1 MAYTDYTFAQDKRQY
16 YPSGQPVQ
24 PQQAV
29 TAGQVAGETPQQF
42 AAGKAAANSATGEPL
57 NLFKPVQTAPAVTT
71 PVQTDQAQGK
81 SLVSHGGFA
90 GTGKGIPQTK
100 PITSMEDLAAAMGY
114 TSPQE
119 EERLRKASVANQ
131 RILAVGDALRQIGNI
146 YNTTRYA
153 PSQQFNSPVE
163 LERQRYLQG
172 KALRD
177 KANQIYLS
185 YQQQKAAQDAKQ
197 KQWEAE
203 YGLKVADAAGREA
216 LRQAQRERQGT
227 LAALDKARAEGAISQ
242 NEYNKLRNE
251 WYPKVQ
257 QATIGQKNASA
268 AAARTRA
275 ANDTKRANAYVEKQR
290 NGGGGSGGR
299 KNMNTIYSRRGY
311 LTKEG
316 ATDADMKRIYDNLY
330 EWGKKRGSRGK
341 DGKLH
346 PHIDEGGILSGI
358 APNLYGGKQISDV
371 AKREAV
377 DKMIMEHDDA
387 AVELAKKY
395 GFTWHEG
402 TPSEVG
408 TSGNWDDYLEDE
420 DDWSVYE
427 EE

>member
-1 MAYTDYTFAQDKRQY
+1 MATTVQEPYNLFAQEKRQY
-16 YPSGQPVQ
+16 YDTVNQQ
-24 PQQAV
+24 PQQPIVPGNVQGATV
-29 TAGQVAGETPQQF
+29 QDF
-42 AAGKAAANSATGEPL
+42 ANGKAAANSQAGVVNQP
-57 NLFKPVQTAPAVTT
+57 VTT
-71 PVQTDQAQGK
+71 PVTPTTPVNTTATNGGK
-81 SLVSHGGFA
+81 TMGIRSGEWDNEPMKRGGY
-90 GTGKGIPQTK
+90 TQ
-100 PITSMEDLAAAMGY
+100 PITSMDDLARAMNY
-114 TSPQE
+114 TTPKE

-131 RILAVGDALRQIGNI
+131 RILAVADAMRHIGNI
-146 YNTTRYA
+146 YNTVRYA
-153 PSQQFNSPVE
+153 PAQQFNSPV
-163 LERQRYLQG
+163 LEEQSRYERG
-172 KALRD
+172 KAMRD

-203 YGLKVADAAGREA
+203 QKQKADQWNATYKYNAARDAAKLAENARQYDAGLAYRKENDEA
-216 LRQAQRERQGT
+216 NRKQRGEHYAEQERQG
-227 LAALDKARAEGAISQ
+227 RQRIGISAQ
-242 NEYNKLRNE
+242 NS
-251 WYPKVQ
+251 
-257 QATIGQKNASA
+257 KNAQ
-268 AAARTRA
+268 
-275 ANDTKRANAYVEKQR
+275 AYREWRMK
-290 NGGGGSGGR
+290 NGGGSGGK

-408 TSGNWDDYLEDE
+408 ASGNWDDYLEE
-420 DDWSVYE
+420 DDDWNDYLAD
-427 EE
+427 